1 MKIIEFLKEEAA
13 FNFNTKDRWGRTPL
27 NEAFELKNPEVLQL
41 FAESLPSMDIK
52 KPKSD
57 KAI

>member
-27 NEAFELKNPEVLQL
+27 KEALELKNPEVLQL
-41 FAESLPSMDIK
+41 FAESMPPIDTQ
-52 KPKSD
+52 PKSD